1 MLGGG
6 AVWPLPTR
14 RETNSA
20 LQNILMRKLGLTGE
34 SQVAAKEFECYIQVF
49 NNGLTE
55 EQA

>member
-14 RETNSA
+14 RKTNSA
-20 LQNILMRKLGLTGE
+20 LQNILMRKLGFTGE